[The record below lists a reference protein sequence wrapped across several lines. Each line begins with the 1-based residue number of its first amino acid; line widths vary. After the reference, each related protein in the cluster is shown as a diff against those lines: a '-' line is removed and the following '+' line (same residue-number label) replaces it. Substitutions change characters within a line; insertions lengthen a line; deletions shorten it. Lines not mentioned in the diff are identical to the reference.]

1 MDLHDYFETS
11 NGYGVLATSS
21 KDGQVNI
28 AIYAKPHMVD
38 ENTLA
43 FIMRNRRSYANLH
56 SNPTAAYL
64 YIEKDGGYLG
74 KRLHLTKIREDK
86 APDVIDAIRRKQR
99 THTGPDSDS
108 TLVFFHIDEIRPAVG
123 G

>member
-1 MDLHDYFETS
+1 MNLHDYFEST

-21 KDGQVNI
+21 KNGQVNV
-28 AIYAKPHMVD
+28 AIYAKPHMID
-38 ENTLA
+38 DNTVA
-43 FIMRNRRSYANLH
+43 FIMRNSRSYENLQT
-56 SNPTAAYL
+56 NAQAAYL

-74 KRLHLTKIREDK
+74 KRLHLTMIREDK
-86 APDVIDAIRRKQR
+86 DPDLIDSVRRKQR

-108 TLVFFHIDEIRPAVG
+108 ALVYFRIDEIRPAVG

>member
-1 MDLHDYFETS
+1 MNLHDYFETT
-11 NGYGVLATSS
+11 NGYGTLATSS

-28 AIYAKPHMVD
+28 AIYAKPHMID
-38 ENTLA
+38 ENSLG
-43 FIMRNRRSYANLH
+43 FIMRNRRSYGNLQT
-56 SNPTAAYL
+56 NPTAAYL

-86 APDVIDAIRRKQR
+86 DQDAIDAIRRKQR

-108 TLVFFHIDEIRPAVG
+108 TLVIFQIDEIRPAVG

>member
-1 MDLHDYFETS
+1 MTLSEYFESS

-21 KDGQVNI
+21 KEGQVNI
-28 AIYAKPHMVD
+28 ALYAKPHMLD

-43 FIMRNRRSYANLH
+43 FIMRNRRSYGNLQT
-56 SNPTAAYL
+56 NPTAAYL

-74 KRLHLTKIREDK
+74 KRLNLTKIREDK
-86 APDVIDAIRRKQR
+86 DQDAIDEIRRKQR

-108 TLVFFHIDEIRPAVG
+108 TLVIFQIDEVRPAVG
-123 G
+123 A

>member
-1 MDLHDYFETS
+1 MSLHEYFETS
-11 NGYGVLATSS
+11 NGYGVLATSNQE
-21 KDGQVNI
+21 GQVNI
-28 AIYAKPHMVD
+28 AIYSKPHMID
-38 ENTLA
+38 EDSLA
-43 FIMRNRRSYANLH
+43 LIMRNRRSYGNLQT
-56 SNPTAAYL
+56 NPTAAYL

-86 APDVIDAIRRKQR
+86 DQDAIDAIRRKHR

-108 TLVFFHIDEIRPAVG
+108 TLVIFRIDEIRPAVG

>member
-1 MDLHDYFETS
+1 MTLNEYFETS
-11 NGYGVLATSS
+11 NGYGVLATSNEE
-21 KDGQVNI
+21 GQVNI
-28 AIYAKPHMVD
+28 ALYAKPHMLD

-43 FIMRNRRSYANLH
+43 FIMRNRRSYGNLQT
-56 SNPTAAYL
+56 NPTAAYL

-86 APDVIDAIRRKQR
+86 DQDAIDTIRRKQR

-108 TLVFFHIDEIRPAVG
+108 TLVVFQIDEIRPAVG

>member
-1 MDLHDYFETS
+1 MNLREYFESS

-21 KDGQVNI
+21 KEGEVNI
-28 AIYAKPHMVD
+28 AIYAKPHRVD

-43 FIMRNRRSYANLH
+43 FIMRSRRSYGNLQT
-56 SNPTAAYL
+56 NPTAAYL

-74 KRLHLTKIREDK
+74 KRLHLTKIREEKDHD
-86 APDVIDAIRRKQR
+86 AIDTIRRKHR
-99 THTGPDSDS
+99 THTGPDSDC
-108 TLVFFHIDEIRPAVG
+108 TLVIFRIDEIRPAVG